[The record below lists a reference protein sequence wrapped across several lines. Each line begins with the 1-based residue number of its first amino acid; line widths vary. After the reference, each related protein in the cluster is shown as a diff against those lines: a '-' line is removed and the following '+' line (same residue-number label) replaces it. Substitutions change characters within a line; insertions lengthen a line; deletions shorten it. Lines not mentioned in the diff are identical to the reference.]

1 MVKQGNI
8 FWYEYNFLVEWDNF
22 LLQSRCK
29 EIYNYSIYH
38 KDSSIIVMLLLFSPG
53 HWISDIQGITPQTQ
67 NESIKPFYGH
77 RQHNW
82 VMFLQAYVTGFSE
95 KFSCLTAC
103 QSKSCLVEGNIWYLN
118 TSELY
123 LFSKQL
129 SGISKGKLF
138 SYEQP
143 LNCIEG
149 YCSQLID

>member
-1 MVKQGNI
+1 MIKRGNI

-29 EIYNYSIYH
+29 EIYNYSIYL
-38 KDSSIIVMLLLFSPG
+38 KDSSIIVMLLLFCPG
-53 HWISDIQGITPQTQ
+53 HWISNIQGITPQTQ

-77 RQHNW
+77 TQH
-82 VMFLQAYVTGFSE
+82 TGCL
-95 KFSCLTAC
+95 SCLTAC
-103 QSKSCLVEGNIWYLN
+103 QSKSCLVEGNIWYLK

-149 YCSQLID
+149 YCPQLID